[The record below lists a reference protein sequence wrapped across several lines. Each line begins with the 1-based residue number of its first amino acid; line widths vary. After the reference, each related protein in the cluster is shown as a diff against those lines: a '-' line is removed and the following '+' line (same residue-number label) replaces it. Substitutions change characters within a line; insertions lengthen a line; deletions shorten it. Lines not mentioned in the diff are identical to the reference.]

1 MKEKLISALIL
12 LLKVKSII
20 TLLTFVAFFY
30 LSVTEKISVD
40 NFMLI
45 LGMIATYFFN
55 KDKNE
60 KGGVDSGE

>member
-1 MKEKLISALIL
+1 MKEKIVKALVD

-20 TLLTFVAFFY
+20 TLLSFVAFFY
-30 LSVTEKISVD
+30 LSIIGKIGTD

-55 KDKNE
+55 RNKSE
-60 KGGVDSGE
+60 RGSV